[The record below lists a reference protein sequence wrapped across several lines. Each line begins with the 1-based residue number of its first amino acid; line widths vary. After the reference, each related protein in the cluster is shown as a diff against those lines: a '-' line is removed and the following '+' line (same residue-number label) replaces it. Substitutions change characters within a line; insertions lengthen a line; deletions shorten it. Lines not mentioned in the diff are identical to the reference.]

1 MNNRYCTILSRI
13 FEALHEKFTEGIPQ
27 RSVFKTFILIFQKLL
42 ESFSFLGYNVKDNRQ
57 GAENM
62 KDVNLLVWLTQLGLS
77 VAIPLAVFLGGA
89 LWLHNSRG
97 WGSWVIWV
105 GLMIGLSSAVSG
117 FRQSLKAME
126 QMSRHRDKKDPPPI
140 SFNEHT

>member
-1 MNNRYCTILSRI
+1 MLECGQHPQKGAAQNLKGWYK
-13 FEALHEKFTEGIPQ
+13 ALE
-27 RSVFKTFILIFQKLL
+27 
-42 ESFSFLGYNVKDNRQ
+42 D
-57 GAENM
+57 
-62 KDVNLLVWLTQLGLS
+62 LVWLTQLGLS
-77 VAIPLAVFLGGA
+77 VALPLALFLGGA
-89 LWLHNSRG
+89 VWLHNSRG

-105 GLMIGLSSAVSG
+105 GLIIGLSSAVSG

>member
-1 MNNRYCTILSRI
+1 
-13 FEALHEKFTEGIPQ
+13 
-27 RSVFKTFILIFQKLL
+27 
-42 ESFSFLGYNVKDNRQ
+42 
-57 GAENM
+57 M

-126 QMSRHRDKKDPPPI
+126 QIPRHRDKKEPPPI

>member
-1 MNNRYCTILSRI
+1 
-13 FEALHEKFTEGIPQ
+13 
-27 RSVFKTFILIFQKLL
+27 
-42 ESFSFLGYNVKDNRQ
+42 
-57 GAENM
+57 M

-117 FRQSLKAME
+117 FRPSLRPME
-126 QMSRHRDKKDPPPI
+126 QRARRRGKEEPPPI
-140 SFNEHT
+140 SFKEHT

>member
-1 MNNRYCTILSRI
+1 
-13 FEALHEKFTEGIPQ
+13 
-27 RSVFKTFILIFQKLL
+27 
-42 ESFSFLGYNVKDNRQ
+42 
-57 GAENM
+57 M

-105 GLMIGLSSAVSG
+105 GLMIGLSSPSAASVSLSKPWSRCPVIGTKRIPRPFRSMNIPEFGGAVWNPEKSYTA
-117 FRQSLKAME
+117 RPAPS
-126 QMSRHRDKKDPPPI
+126 P
-140 SFNEHT
+140 